1 MGRVIDRR
9 RVMGGKKLPYD
20 AEIEFLQSSGTQYI
34 DTGIKVTS
42 NPKAVVELMLVG
54 TQGSDYWGNTYP
66 GAYANTDGM
75 FSAYFFY
82 GGISVWRYGNQRK
95 EPGISFRVGLNV
107 KFKLETGKKVILN
120 DGEQEIEM
128 SNDFVYSPAQKNIDI
143 FRSRETIYSMWKLYT
158 FKLYD
163 AGELVRD
170 YIPVRVGTTGY
181 LYDKVSGELF
191 GNQGTGD
198 FILGPDLLGGVIVQ
212 Y

>member
-20 AEIEFLQSSGTQYI
+20 AEIEFLQSSFTQYI

-42 NPKAVVELMLVG
+42 NPRAIVELMQ
-54 TQGSDYWGNTYP
+54 TTTMGSDYWGNMYP

-82 GGISVWRYGNQRK
+82 GQISAWRYGNKKHEVGQ
-95 EPGISFRVGLNV
+95 SFRVGLNV

-120 DGEQEIEM
+120 DGEQEVEM
-128 SNDFVYSPAQKNIDI
+128 NNDFVYSPDQKNVDI
-143 FRSRETIYSMWKLYT
+143 FRSRETSYSSWKLYT

-198 FILGPDLLGGVIVQ
+198 FILGPDLLGGVIV
-212 Y
+212 

>member
-1 MGRVIDRR
+1 MANLLNMSSSRV
-9 RVMGGKKLPYD
+9 VGSKKLPYD
-20 AEIEFLQSSGTQYI
+20 VEIEFLQSSGTQYI

-42 NPKAVVELMLVG
+42 NPKAVVELMQMN
-54 TQGSDYWGNTYP
+54 TIDSDYWGNTYP

-82 GGISVWRYGNQRK
+82 GGITVWRYGNNRYQCGA
-95 EPGISFRVGLNV
+95 EWRVGSNI
-107 KFKLETGKKVILN
+107 KFKIETGRMLILN
-120 DGEQEIEM
+120 DGEQSYDM
-128 SNDFVYSPAQKNIDI
+128 GYDFVYSPDQKNVDI
-143 FRSRETIYSMWKLYT
+143 FRSRENVYSAWKLYT

-198 FILGPDLLGGVIVQ
+198 FILGADKQ
-212 Y
+212 